1 MSVRKIIFNITTLLL
16 LSTSIYAAD
25 TKPIYIDVV
34 GEGKFEVI
42 YHRALSNATG
52 INIAGLIGPG
62 AGLIGAGIQSG
73 VESGR
78 DREKTDQLRLLINKD
93 AWKVRFL
100 ETLNDKLETE
110 GFEAVWVEDAKKTGD
125 GLVLKIYLENYG
137 FKLVDS
143 STHAVSA
150 FIDFKASLSNGSSK
164 DMEEWEKEAFYLTN
178 RNQYSFEQLLGENSP
193 VNSDLE
199 AVLEKAALRLA
210 NKIIYT
216 LKD

>member
-1 MSVRKIIFNITTLLL
+1 MSVRNIIFNITTLLL

-25 TKPIYIDVV
+25 TKTIHIDVV

-52 INIAGLIGPG
+52 AVIG
-62 AGLIGAGIQSG
+62 GLIGAGIQSG

-125 GLVLKIYLENYG
+125 GLVLKIYPENYG

-164 DMEEWEKEAFYLTN
+164 DPEEWEKEAFYLTN

>member
-1 MSVRKIIFNITTLLL
+1 MSVRNIIFNITTLLL

-25 TKPIYIDVV
+25 TKTIHIDVV

-52 INIAGLIGPG
+52 AVIG
-62 AGLIGAGIQSG
+62 GLIGAGIQSG

-164 DMEEWEKEAFYLTN
+164 DPEEWEKEAFYLTN